1 MHIFPQLRKLEQK
14 YAAELVVIGVHSPK
28 FPNEKYSDN
37 VLLAAQRYEL
47 KHPIVNDAEFQV
59 WQQYAC
65 RAWPTLMFVDPA
77 GKVIGKHEGELPYD
91 AFDDLLSR
99 MIAEFDAKG
108 MIDRRPLN
116 LRPPAAPDTPLAFP
130 GKVLADG
137 PGNRLF
143 IADTNHNRIVI
154 TDLDGAAQ
162 AVIGSG
168 AEDFRDGSYAA
179 AAFNH
184 PQGMEL
190 VDGNTLYVADT
201 ENHAIRRVNLT
212 ARAVTTVAGA
222 GAQGH
227 DRRAAGP
234 GPQIALNSPWDLA
247 HHDGIL
253 YLAMAGSHQ
262 LWRLS
267 LAPDPYDTVVQPHAG
282 SGAENIDNGPL
293 LTATLAQPS
302 GIVLGKDRAGD
313 PILYFADSETSSVR
327 SAGLNPATG
336 RVATLVGIDLF
347 AFGDRDGVEHNV
359 RLQHPIGI
367 EWHQGALFVAD
378 TYNHKIKK
386 LLPLTRAAQTLLGC
400 GAAGHHDGPGKQAT
414 FSEPS
419 GLSFATFD
427 DGRFGDGSFADGRPP
442 LLYIADTNNH
452 AIRVANLQAD
462 TVTTLPLTGL

>member
-1 MHIFPQLRKLEQK
+1 MHIFPQLRKLEEK
-14 YAAELVVIGVHSPK
+14 YAAELVVIGVHSAK
-28 FPNEKYSDN
+28 FPNEKYADN

-91 AFDDLLSR
+91 AFDDLLGR
-99 MIAEFDAKG
+99 MIAEFDDQG
-108 MIDRRPLN
+108 LIDRRPLH
-116 LRPPAAPDTPLAFP
+116 LKPDAVAKTTLAFP

-154 TDLDGAAQ
+154 TDLDGATQ
-162 AVIGSG
+162 TVIGSG
-168 AEDFRDGSYAA
+168 VEGFADGDSAT

-190 VDGNTLYVADT
+190 VGDALYVADT
-201 ENHAIRRVNLT
+201 ENHAIRRINLNPGGLNPGRPD
-212 ARAVTTVAGA
+212 AATVDTIAGT

-227 DRRAAGP
+227 DRRASGP
-234 GPQIALNSPWDLA
+234 GPQIALSSPWDLA
-247 HHDGIL
+247 HHEGIL
-253 YLAMAGSHQ
+253 YIAMAGTHQ
-262 LWRLS
+262 LWRLA
-267 LAPDPYDTVVQPHAG
+267 LADGIVQPHAG
-282 SGAENIDNGPL
+282 TGGENIDNGPL
-293 LTATLAQPS
+293 ATATLAQPS
-302 GIVLGKDRAGD
+302 GITVGSDRDGN
-313 PILYFADSETSSVR
+313 PLLYFADSETSSIR
-327 SAGLNPATG
+327 SAGLDPATG

-347 AFGDRDGVEHNV
+347 AFGDRDGVEHHV

-367 EWHQGALFVAD
+367 AWRDGELFVAD

-386 LLPLTRAAQTLLGC
+386 LLPLTRAVQTLLGA
-400 GAAGHHDGPGKQAT
+400 GAAGHHDGAGRQAT

-419 GLSFATFD
+419 GLSFAV
-427 DGRFGDGSFADGRPP
+427 FADARPP

-452 AIRVANLQAD
+452 AIRVADLAAD
-462 TVTTLPLTGL
+462 TVRTLELSGL

>member
-14 YAAELVVIGVHSPK
+14 YADELVVIGVHSAK
-28 FPNEKYSDN
+28 FPNEKYADN
-37 VLLAAQRYEL
+37 VRLAAQRYEL

-91 AFDDLLSR
+91 AFDDLLGR

-108 MIDRRPLN
+108 MIDRRSLN
-116 LRPPAAPDTPLAFP
+116 LQPEAMAQSALAFP
-130 GKVLADG
+130 GKALADG

-154 TDLDGAAQ
+154 TDRDGAVQ

-168 AEDFRDGSYAA
+168 AEDFADGSYAA

-190 VDGNTLYVADT
+190 AGDMLYIADT
-201 ENHAIRRVNLT
+201 ENHAIRRVNLE
-212 ARAVTTVAGA
+212 AATVDTIAGT
-222 GAQGH
+222 GEQGH
-227 DRRAAGP
+227 DRRASGP
-234 GPQIALNSPWDLA
+234 GRQVALSSPWDLA
-247 HHDGIL
+247 HHNGVL
-253 YLAMAGSHQ
+253 YIAMAGIHQ

-267 LAPDPYDTVVQPHAG
+267 LADGVVCPHAG
-282 SGAENIDNGPL
+282 TGGENIDNGPL
-293 LTATLAQPS
+293 AAATLAQPS
-302 GIVLGKDRAGD
+302 GITLGKDRGD
-313 PILYFADSETSSVR
+313 SDILYFADSETSSIR
-327 SAGLNPATG
+327 SAGLDPATG

-347 AFGDRDGVEHNV
+347 AFGDRDGVEHHV

-367 EWHQGALFVAD
+367 EWHQGALYIAD

-386 LLPLTRAAQTLLGC
+386 VLPLTRAAQTLLGS
-400 GAAGHHDGPGKQAT
+400 GAVGLHDGSGKQAT

-419 GLSFATFD
+419 GLSFAVFD
-427 DGRFGDGSFADGRPP
+427 DGRPP

-452 AIRVANLQAD
+452 AIRVADLAAD
-462 TVTTLPLTGL
+462 TVQTLELTGL

>member
-14 YAAELVVIGVHSPK
+14 YADELAVIGVHSAK
-28 FPNEKYSDN
+28 FPNEKYADN

-59 WQQYAC
+59 WRQYAC

-91 AFDDLLSR
+91 AFDDLLGR
-99 MIAEFDAKG
+99 MIAEFDAKE

-116 LRPPAAPDTPLAFP
+116 INPDAVPDTALAFP
-130 GKVLADG
+130 GKVLAHG

-154 TDLDGAAQ
+154 TDLDGAVQ

-168 AEDFRDGSYAA
+168 AEGFADGSYAA

-190 VDGNTLYVADT
+190 AGDTLYIADT
-201 ENHAIRRVNLT
+201 ENHAIRRVNL
-212 ARAVTTVAGA
+212 AAGTVDTIAGT

-227 DRRAAGP
+227 NRQAAGP
-234 GPQIALNSPWDLA
+234 GRQVALSSPWDLA
-247 HHDGIL
+247 HHEGRL
-253 YLAMAGSHQ
+253 YIAMAGSHQ

-267 LAPDPYDTVVQPHAG
+267 LADGVVCPHAG
-282 SGAENIDNGPL
+282 TGGENIDNGPL
-293 LTATLAQPS
+293 ATATLAQPS
-302 GIVLGKDRAGD
+302 GITLGQDRGGHA
-313 PILYFADSETSSVR
+313 ILYFADSETSSIR
-327 SAGLNPATG
+327 SAGIDPVTG

-347 AFGDRDGVEHNV
+347 AFGDRDGVEHHV

-367 EWHQGALFVAD
+367 EWHQGALFIAD

-386 LLPLTRAAQTLLGC
+386 VLPLTRSVQTLLGS
-400 GAAGHHDGPGKQAT
+400 GAVGRHDGPGKQAT

-419 GLSFATFD
+419 GLSFAV
-427 DGRFGDGSFADGRPP
+427 FADGRPP

-452 AIRVANLQAD
+452 AIRVADPAAD
-462 TVTTLPLTGL
+462 AVWTLELTGL